1 MLQISKNQIIE
12 RIDTLEADI
21 NQHKEEFLDYSERV
35 DIIGDILTSETG
47 VTNTSDAQMLHI
59 RLVKLETNQ
68 MAANV
73 SITEL
78 QSDQYNDRETIMN
91 NTFRVT
97 RLETIMDNQTSSAD
111 LEDRLIYLESD
122 INKTQSDIE
131 DNKSKISVLGR
142 NMTDFMAFTN
152 DQLLRKDKIES
163 NISLIQDTLKTYNE
177 TVEKL
182 KVKNDLNRI
191 MNY

>member
-1 MLQISKNQIIE
+1 MLQSSKSQLRE

-21 NQHKEEFLDYSERV
+21 NQHKEDFLDYSERV
-35 DIIGDILTSETG
+35 DIIGDILTSETD
-47 VTNTSDAQMLHI
+47 VTNTSDAQMLQI

-78 QSDQYNDRETIMN
+78 QSGQYNDRETIMN

-131 DNKSKISVLGR
+131 DNKSKISALGR
-142 NMTDFMAFTN
+142 NMTEIMAFTN
-152 DQLLRKDKIES
+152 DQLLRNDKIES

-182 KVKNDLNRI
+182 KVKNDLNHI